1 MYLCGFLPLDLGI
14 CAQDLNKLG
23 DVELEALQGMAAV
36 FAGQAGDGAPG
47 SRIAVEKRLVPSR
60 SISRG
65 RPFGG
70 PISKAS
76 CSFFVPFIYEFK
88 GRKIGNSGAKVP
100 LRALVGNRGESKGPC
115 FSRDSKVPKR
125 KIGRESMLRW
135 ESGGFVF
142 HLDEFEGLISAMQKT
157 IILLLC

>member
-23 DVELEALQGMAAV
+23 DVELNTLRQMAAV
-36 FAGQAGDGAPG
+36 FAEQAGDGAPG

-70 PISKAS
+70 PISKARCNVS
-76 CSFFVPFIYEFK
+76 RLFGIF
-88 GRKIGNSGAKVP
+88 KIGSSGAKVP
-100 LRALVGNRGESKGPC
+100 LGPLWETAASPRVRASLETLKSRRGRLVESPC
-115 FSRDSKVPKR
+115 FAGKVVLLYPVLMSLRD
-125 KIGRESMLRW
+125 
-135 ESGGFVF
+135 
-142 HLDEFEGLISAMQKT
+142 
-157 IILLLC
+157 